1 MGIDP
6 LLQQQKLRLFF
17 VQLRSDEFFPQ
28 FQIVSGCLQQI
39 LTYLAD
45 LAVIK
50 GNLRPVVTSRQ
61 RLNSLL
67 HLVQRLIDPGHH
79 KAGQWNADQERES
92 HAKGDEH
99 ADGIGRR
106 IQVSLGNDTDNVPA
120 GNLFIMTAVY
130 VGRLFSIVIILH
142 NGFQVFILQIVGID
156 QVTAAPPLRLGIYD
170 EVAIIFQDISVT
182 GQCLG
187 NNLGR

>member
-1 MGIDP
+1 
-6 LLQQQKLRLFF
+6 
-17 VQLRSDEFFPQ
+17 
-28 FQIVSGCLQQI
+28 
-39 LTYLAD
+39 
-45 LAVIK
+45 
-50 GNLRPVVTSRQ
+50 
-61 RLNSLL
+61 
-67 HLVQRLIDPGHH
+67 
-79 KAGQWNADQERES
+79 
-92 HAKGDEH
+92 
-99 ADGIGRR
+99 
-106 IQVSLGNDTDNVPA
+106 
-120 GNLFIMTAVY
+120 MTAVY